1 MKKIDKIYNY
11 IADRMLAISPD
22 GREESEIKVIKEAK
36 LEELQ
41 GILDVIDE
49 IIKEKREVKID
60 EETYICDVPSV
71 VIGMGNKSRGTRIKN
86 VFRRYPYYLGEEP
99 KLKDLRNL
107 RYNKMI
113 YYRNMGS
120 ILADVLKAFC
130 ISQDL
135 WEDIDNE

>member
-1 MKKIDKIYNY
+1 MQKIDKIYNY

-22 GREESEIKVIKEAK
+22 GREEIEIKVIKEAK

-49 IIKEKREVKID
+49 IIKEAREIKID
-60 EETYICDVPSV
+60 EETFVRDVPSV
-71 VIGMGNKSRGTRIKN
+71 VIGMGDKTYGTRIKN
-86 VFRRYPYYLGEEP
+86 VLWRYPRYLGEAP

-107 RYNKMI
+107 RYNNMI
-113 YYRNMGS
+113 KYRNMGPK
-120 ILADVLKAFC
+120 LADVLKAFC

-135 WEDIDNE
+135 WEDPDNE

>member
-1 MKKIDKIYNY
+1 MTKIDKIYNY

-22 GREESEIKVIKEAK
+22 GREEIEIKVIKEAK

-49 IIKEKREVKID
+49 IIKEACEVKID
-60 EETYICDVPSV
+60 EETLIRDVPSV
-71 VIGMGNKSRGTRIKN
+71 VIGMGDKTHGTRIKN
-86 VFRRYPYYLGEEP
+86 VFQRNSCYLGVAP

-107 RYNKMI
+107 RYYKMI
-113 YYRNMGS
+113 KYRNMGPK
-120 ILADVLKAFC
+120 LANVLKAFC

-135 WEDIDNE
+135 WEDPDNE